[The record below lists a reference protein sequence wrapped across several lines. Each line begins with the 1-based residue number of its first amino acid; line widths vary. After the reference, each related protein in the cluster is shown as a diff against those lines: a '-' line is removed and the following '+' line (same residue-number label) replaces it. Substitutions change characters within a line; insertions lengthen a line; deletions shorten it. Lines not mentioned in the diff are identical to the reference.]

1 MARRQKG
8 QGQRRHDSCR
18 DSRSQRPDRS
28 RVWTGKCNSR
38 RASGANPARP
48 DVPHVSTGPVLR
60 WADRSSRDNRRRDR
74 SQQWRAVVRRTANT
88 WCGRSE
94 TGPGASLLE
103 SRSPHRNFLGV
114 MDHPVDSVHAA
125 GTQPKARRLDVL
137 VRRRGIWGGVFGRG
151 KLGGGGIRWIWRR
164 RLGRRRRERR
174 LVTRRNNVVTPE
186 TFVGQLRRVL
196 PTGVRSVVLYG
207 SAVAGDHLG
216 RRSDYNV
223 LIVLER
229 VGVAELKALSAPTK
243 AWVKAGNHP
252 PNVFTLEG
260 LQKSAHAFP
269 IELLDIRDAHRILFG
284 DDVLPQINVR
294 DGHLRTQID
303 HELKG

>member
-1 MARRQKG
+1 M
-8 QGQRRHDSCR
+8 
-18 DSRSQRPDRS
+18 
-28 RVWTGKCNSR
+28 
-38 RASGANPARP
+38 
-48 DVPHVSTGPVLR
+48 
-60 WADRSSRDNRRRDR
+60 
-74 SQQWRAVVRRTANT
+74 
-88 WCGRSE
+88 
-94 TGPGASLLE
+94 
-103 SRSPHRNFLGV
+103 
-114 MDHPVDSVHAA
+114 
-125 GTQPKARRLDVL
+125 
-137 VRRRGIWGGVFGRG
+137 
-151 KLGGGGIRWIWRR
+151 
-164 RLGRRRRERR
+164 
-174 LVTRRNNVVTPE
+174 TPE

-284 DDVLPQINVR
+284 DDVLPQINVCE
-294 DGHLRTQID
+294 GHLRTQID
-303 HELKG
+303 HELKGKLVQLRAQFLLTEARPKQVVELMSATVSKFLILFRAVLRLYQKEVPAKKLDALQALGQHISFDRDAIVTIHEIKEGRKKPRDVQADALFERYLRAVETVTDAVDALREGANQ